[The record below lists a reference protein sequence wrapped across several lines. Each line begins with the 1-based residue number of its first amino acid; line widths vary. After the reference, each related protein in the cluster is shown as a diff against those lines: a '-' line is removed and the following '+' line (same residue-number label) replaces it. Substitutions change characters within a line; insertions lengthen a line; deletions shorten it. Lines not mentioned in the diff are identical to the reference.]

1 MNESEI
7 NKLIKSMVKKFQGG
21 GQTGNNEVQVFDHRF
36 PNDDFYIINDFGNG
50 ETDEY
55 LRTGSGRDQKRVKR
69 LINRKP
75 NYSKI
80 PFLSPLD
87 SVITIRKPNG
97 GGELRITSPH
107 SSKSVVS
114 PELWKSLNDQ
124 MDARKAE
131 ALSFKNGGMIDCLR
145 AGGNLTECKKCGGKA
160 AIKAQEGKKLTYD
173 RPNW

>member
-21 GQTGNNEVQVFDHRF
+21 GQTGNNKVQVFGHRF
-36 PNDDFYIINDFGNG
+36 PDGAFYTINDYGSG

-55 LRTGSGRDQKRVKR
+55 LRTGSDGDQKKVYRK
-69 LINRKP
+69 INRKP

-80 PFLSPLD
+80 PLLSPLD
-87 SVITIRKPNG
+87 SVITIRKPSG
-97 GGELRITSPH
+97 AELQITSPH
-107 SSKSVVS
+107 SSKSMVS

-131 ALSFKNGGMIDCLR
+131 TLSFKNGGMIDCLR
-145 AGGNLTECKKCGGKA
+145 AGGNLTECKKCGGKT
-160 AIKAQEGKKLTYD
+160 AIKAQGGKKLTYD